1 MKQARLVELQ
11 EAKRTTYIRCFK
23 TVIFIGIKDWDSR
36 TSLTNHRADLEIVVP
51 NNLGVSFA
59 IFDFE
64 FFWPEKAICESD
76 KLSNIKKDRKIC
88 LWHIKNVS
96 FFRCKDIKE
105 LKIYEIKSKYN
116 KLKIE
121 LYKS

>member
-1 MKQARLVELQ
+1 MHP
-11 EAKRTTYIRCFK
+11 CFK
-23 TVIFIGIKDWDSR
+23 TGIFIGIKDRDSR

-64 FFWPEKAICESD
+64 FFWPKKAICESD
-76 KLSNIKKDRKIC
+76 KLFNIKKDRKIC

-96 FFRCKDIKE
+96 FF
-105 LKIYEIKSKYN
+105 
-116 KLKIE
+116 
-121 LYKS
+121 